1 VGSCHPARDAVR
13 KASGLGGILAND
25 KPPMGTIMEN
35 LGGETMNTT
44 LAMLIGAASGLLFAN
59 VVIWLANKISQDL

>member
-1 VGSCHPARDAVR
+1 
-13 KASGLGGILAND
+13 
-25 KPPMGTIMEN
+25 MEN